1 MNEKDFVMMGIIGG
15 IAFFFIGA
23 IILNVFPSSELD
35 LLSFRVSAVIKLLGL
50 GVLTTSM
57 VVGGLTIKDIDAN
70 QRTLLLLLGLVL
82 LIIYSVASPA
92 LEWRIPGWADQG
104 AVAYDYRPTAAGI
117 PGFEIPL
124 MLLSLVVIIILGRRK
139 FKRQ

>member
-1 MNEKDFVMMGIIGG
+1 MNEKDFVMVGIISG
-15 IAFFFIGA
+15 IALFFIGS
-23 IILNVFPSSELD
+23 IILNVFPSSESD
-35 LLSFRVSAVIKLLGL
+35 LLSFRMSAVIKLLGL

-57 VVGGLTIKDIDAN
+57 VVGGLDLKDIDAN

-92 LEWRIPGWADQG
+92 LEWRIPGWVDEG
-104 AVAYDYRPTAAGI
+104 ASAYEYRPTAAGI

-124 MLLSLVVIIILGRRK
+124 MLFALVVMIIVGRRK
-139 FKRQ
+139 FKR